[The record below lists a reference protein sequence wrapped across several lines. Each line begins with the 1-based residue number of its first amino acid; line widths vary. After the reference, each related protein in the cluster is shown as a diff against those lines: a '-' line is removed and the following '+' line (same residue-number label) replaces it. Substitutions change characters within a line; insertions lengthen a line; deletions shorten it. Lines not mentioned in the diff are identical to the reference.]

1 MQRQAVDSTTMR
13 AVGYDPTKRVL
24 EVEFQS
30 GAVYQ
35 YPNVSPGIFR
45 NLLKA
50 ESKGKYFN
58 SEIRD
63 SYEAVRVNRQP
74 RGGAAR

>member
-13 AVGYDPTKRVL
+13 AVGYDPMKRVL

-35 YPNVSPGIFR
+35 YPNVPPGIFR
-45 NLLKA
+45 KLLKA
-50 ESKGKYFN
+50 ESKGRYFN
-58 SEIRD
+58 GEIRD